1 MRSVLRPM
9 VKYGPAGGR
18 GHPVRKTETQATT
31 LMVRR
36 LGPSGLKSEI
46 ASSSSTSFSTTSS
59 AVPRALIFRERV
71 PKSNTGKYK
80 ERGNSDPKNMSPRD
94 RIEKFPGENLCLRG
108 AKLFCNGC
116 KEILSSKKSILKN
129 HLASKK
135 HAAGKEELKVTKKRD
150 HVRTRVFAMLKTVR
164 LEGGLHECSLK
175 SKSIELS
182 Y

>member
-1 MRSVLRPM
+1 M
-9 VKYGPAGGR
+9 VKYGPVGGR

-31 LMVRR
+31 LMARR
-36 LGPSGLKSEI
+36 LGPSGLRSEI
-46 ASSSSTSFSTTSS
+46 ASSSSTSTSTTSTTSS
-59 AVPRALIFRERV
+59 ALPRALISRERV

-94 RIEKFPGENLCLRG
+94 RIEEFPGENLCLRG
-108 AKLFCNGC
+108 GKLFCNVC

-135 HAAGKEELKVTKKRD
+135 HAAGKGKLKVTKKRD
-150 HVRTRVFAMLKTVR
+150 HVRICVFAMLKTLR
-164 LEGGLHECSLK
+164 LEGGLYECSLK
-175 SKSIELS
+175 SKLIKLS